1 MLHVATAF
9 WDANEASQDF
19 SRCYN
24 ETWVEKLHA
33 GFRRN
38 LTIPFRFVVWT
49 DRRRHFS
56 RGIDQMW
63 LTTKPPN
70 YTSMIEPFCLSRP
83 MILVG
88 LDTLIVGNID
98 HLARHCLDAVKIALP
113 RDPYQPD
120 RSINGVAL
128 VPPGWHRVWDD
139 WSDEDRKTQ
148 SDMDRLRD
156 FDTDFIDDRW
166 PGHVVSMKAND
177 VRRKGLQ
184 DARIV
189 YFHGYPKMHEMAE
202 HVFVRDHWRI

>member
-9 WDANEASQDF
+9 WDANEASQAF
-19 SRCYN
+19 SRCYD
-24 ETWVEKLHA
+24 ESWVEKLHA

-38 LTIPFRFVVWT
+38 LTVPFRFVVWT
-49 DRRRHFS
+49 DRKRHFS

-63 LTTKPPN
+63 LTKPIS
-70 YTSMIEPFCLSRP
+70 YASMIEPFCLSRP

-98 HLARHCLDAVKIALP
+98 HFAMHCFTANKIMLP
-113 RDPYQPD
+113 RDPYKLD

-139 WSDEDRKTQ
+139 WSEKARETQ
-148 SDMDRLRD
+148 NDMERLRD
-156 FDTDFIDDRW
+156 FDTDFIDDKF
-166 PGHVVSMKAND
+166 PGHVVSMKAAD

-184 DARIV
+184 GARIV
-189 YFHGYPKMHEMAE
+189 YLHGFPKMHEIAE
-202 HVFVRDHWRI
+202 HTFVRDHWRV